1 VVLILIIIFVVSC
14 VIFYCDAKI
23 KIKDIR
29 KNLKLKNPIASSFEG
44 GLRRVTVLDV

>member
-23 KIKDIR
+23 KIKGIR
-29 KNLKLKNPIASSFEG
+29 KNLKLKNPFTLKVEG
-44 GLRRVTVLDV
+44 SLIPPP